1 MYKREITQFK
11 RDLIISTQRNIIRY
25 LLDEND
31 FNLTKSHIYGD
42 MIWKYPMLNE
52 GKISDIIS
60 NVLFELFDNINIKA
74 TINTIIEEEEE
85 ESTINELEESM
96 Y

>member
-42 MIWKYPMLNE
+42 MIRKYPMLNE

>member
-42 MIWKYPMLNE
+42 MIRKYPMLNE

-85 ESTINELEESM
+85 ELTINELEESM